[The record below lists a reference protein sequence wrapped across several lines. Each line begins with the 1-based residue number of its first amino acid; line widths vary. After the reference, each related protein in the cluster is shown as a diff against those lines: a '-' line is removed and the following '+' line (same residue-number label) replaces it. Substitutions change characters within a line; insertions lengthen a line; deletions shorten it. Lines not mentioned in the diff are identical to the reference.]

1 MGLLDDVIVN
11 AKSAANVVGK
21 KASQFV
27 DISKLRISAADLNNE
42 ISKRFE
48 SLGRAV
54 YEAKKTEN
62 DSSDLTAESVR
73 AIDELYEQ
81 LDAVNAQLAAAREK
95 LVCASCGQENA
106 QGSVYCSRCGHKLTD
121 KTDKTDR
128 SNQSDQQ

>member
-48 SLGRAV
+48 SMGRAV

-62 DSSDLTAESVR
+62 DASDLIAESVK
-73 AIDELYEQ
+73 AIDDLYEQ
-81 LDAVNAQLAAAREK
+81 LDAVNAQMAAAREK
-95 LVCASCGQENA
+95 LICSNCGEENS
-106 QGSVYCSRCGHKLTD
+106 QGSVYCCKCGHKLLND
-121 KTDKTDR
+121 
-128 SNQSDQQ
+128 